1 MKRFTVGAGLSRPST
16 LKLTDF
22 DYDLPD
28 ELIAQTPL
36 EPRDSSR
43 LLVVNRENT
52 VFEQRTFT
60 DIIEYINPGDLLV
73 FNDTRVIPARLI
85 GTKPDTGARIEVFL
99 INPVADNCWEV
110 LVKPGKKARIGAVVE
125 FSEQFSCEFI
135 ANTDF
140 GGRVARFSCDGDFAE
155 QLRSCGEVPLPP
167 YITEKLA
174 DSERYQTIYSRNE
187 GSVAAP
193 TAGLHFTPELL
204 AKLHNKG
211 INTAYVTLHVGIGTF
226 RPVTADLITDHVM
239 HSERY
244 QLPKRTR
251 DLVEQTKANGKRVI
265 AVGTTAVRTLES
277 ACGELSSRDGLSS
290 EHELSSCRVVG
301 AFKSTNIFIYPGYK
315 FQVVDALITNFHL
328 PKSSLL
334 MLVSAFAGRE
344 KIMAAY
350 QTAITER
357 YRFFSFGDAML
368 IY

>member
-1 MKRFTVGAGLSRPST
+1 M
-16 LKLTDF
+16 KLTDF
-22 DYDLPD
+22 DYQLPD

-43 LLVVNRENT
+43 LLVVNRTNAI
-52 VFEQRTFT
+52 FEQRNFS
-60 DIIEYINPGDLLV
+60 DILEYINPGDLLV

-85 GTKPDTGARIEVFL
+85 GIKPDTGAKIEVFL
-99 INPVADNCWEV
+99 LHPLADNRWEV
-110 LVKPGKKARIGAVVE
+110 LVRPGKKARVGTMVK
-125 FSEQFSCEFI
+125 FSEQFSCEFV

-140 GGRVARFSCDGDFAE
+140 GGRVAQFHCGGNFADCLKE
-155 QLRSCGEVPLPP
+155 CGEVPLPP

-174 DSERYQTIYSRNE
+174 DSERYQTIYSKTD

-204 AKLHNKG
+204 EKLQNKG
-211 INTAYVTLHVGIGTF
+211 INSAYVTLHVGIGTF
-226 RPVTADLITDHVM
+226 RPVTAEIITDHVM
-239 HSERY
+239 HAERY
-244 QLPKRTR
+244 HVPERTME
-251 DLVEQTKANGKRVI
+251 LIQQTKARGNRVI

-277 ACGELSSRDGLSS
+277 AGG
-290 EHELSSCRVVG
+290 ELSSCRVVNG
-301 AFKSTNIFIYPGYK
+301 EKRIVNGCSSENAISAFSFQLSAFKSTNIFIYPGYK

-350 QTAITER
+350 QTAINEH

>member
-1 MKRFTVGAGLSRPST
+1 MGDREIVKMFTVGAGLSRPST
-16 LKLTDF
+16 LKLTDY

-52 VFEQRTFT
+52 GFEQRTFT
-60 DIIEYINPGDLLV
+60 DILEYINPGDLLV

-85 GTKPDTGARIEVFL
+85 GTKPDTGAKIEVFL
-99 INPVADNCWEV
+99 ITPLADNCWEV

-125 FSEQFSCEFI
+125 FSEQFSCEFV

-167 YITEKLA
+167 YITEKLL
-174 DSERYQTIYSRNE
+174 DSERYQTIYSKND

-204 AKLHNKG
+204 EKLHNKG
-211 INTAYVTLHVGIGTF
+211 VNTAYVTLHVGIGTF

-244 QLPKRTR
+244 RLPRRTR
-251 DLVEQTKANGKRVI
+251 DLVEQTKTNGKRVI

-277 ACGELSSRDGLSS
+277 AFACGQRLAASGSEYSSTD
-290 EHELSSCRVVG
+290 
-301 AFKSTNIFIYPGYK
+301 IFIYPGYK

-350 QTAITER
+350 QTAINER

>member
-1 MKRFTVGAGLSRPST
+1 M
-16 LKLTDF
+16 KLTDF

-43 LLVVNRENT
+43 LLVVNRKSA
-52 VFEQRTFT
+52 VIEQRIFA
-60 DIIEYINPGDLLV
+60 DAVDYINRGDLLV

-85 GTKPDTGARIEVFL
+85 GKKRDTGAKIEVFL
-99 INPVADNCWEV
+99 ITPLADNCWEV

-125 FSEQFSCEFI
+125 FSEQFGCEFI

-140 GGRVARFSCDGDFAE
+140 GGRVARFECVGEFDDC
-155 QLRSCGEVPLPP
+155 LRECGEVPLPP

-174 DSERYQTIYSRNE
+174 NSERYQTVYAKHN

-204 AKLHNKG
+204 KKLHNNG
-211 INTAYVTLHVGIGTF
+211 VNIAYVTLHVGIGTF
-226 RPVTADLITDHVM
+226 RPVTADVVTDHVM
-239 HSERY
+239 HSESY
-244 QLPKRTR
+244 HVPKQTKE
-251 DLVEQTKANGKRVI
+251 LITQTKARGNRII

-277 ACGELSSRDGLSS
+277 AYCELSIRDELSSGQVD
-290 EHELSSCRVVG
+290 G

-315 FQVVDALITNFHL
+315 FKVVDAMITNFHL

-350 QTAITER
+350 QTAINER